1 MKHKLIIIALLPFL
15 FLGCHN
21 KSQQP
26 VETNEAPA
34 EQNISGNPYISD
46 DQAETTP
53 VHEEDLSG
61 RVISLSAEEFTEQIM
76 EVENVQGFQYKGLT
90 PCMVDFYANWC
101 SPCMSIKPMV
111 EELAK
116 KYKGQVIIYK
126 VNVDHARE
134 VCEQLDISSIPTL
147 MFFKRNEQPKKMVGA
162 PSKGELDKA
171 LNELTK

>member
-1 MKHKLIIIALLPFL
+1 MKYKLFIIVLLPLL
-15 FLGCHN
+15 FIGCHN
-21 KSQQP
+21 KSQQSA
-26 VETNEAPA
+26 ETNETTS

-46 DQAETTP
+46 KQAEETP
-53 VHEEDLSG
+53 IQEEDLSG
-61 RVISLSAEEFTEQIM
+61 RVISLSGEEFINRIT

-90 PCMVDFYANWC
+90 PCMVDFYADWC
-101 SPCMSIKPMV
+101 GPCLSIKPMV

-116 KYKGQVIIYK
+116 KYKGKVIIYK

-134 VCEQLDISSIPTL
+134 VCEQLDINSIPTL